1 MVHTLLIWD
10 HQTVRIWRTS
20 RSSASLIK
28 EGEARDLTALLALL
42 DRAEE
47 TFHFGRLLVYLDI
60 PALDH
65 HVERVPKMASKL
77 QQLLLVQRKLKLYGD
92 EKRSIASTEMGL
104 QSEAAH
110 QFYLIS
116 SLPHEI
122 TSAISGWAL
131 RNAVLL
137 DGVHSLPYALTCL
150 DDTLVASSAQGS
162 NPLSRTWR
170 CWLLNRP

>member
-1 MVHTLLIWD
+1 MGPPHGSSLAHFALAQAWFRKAK
-10 HQTVRIWRTS
+10 QRIHC
-20 RSSASLIK
+20 SA
-28 EGEARDLTALLALL
+28 GTL

-65 HVERVPKMASKL
+65 HIERVPKMALNYSNNFA
-77 QQLLLVQRKLKLYGD
+77 QRKLKLYGD
-92 EKRSIASTEMGL
+92 EKRSLASTEMGL
-104 QSEAAH
+104 QGEATH

-131 RNAVLL
+131 RNSVLL
-137 DGVHSLPYALTCL
+137 DGVYSLPYALLVSTIL
-150 DDTLVASSAQGS
+150 WSLVAPSD
-162 NPLSRTWR
+162 PLSRTGR
-170 CWLLNRP
+170 CRLLNRP